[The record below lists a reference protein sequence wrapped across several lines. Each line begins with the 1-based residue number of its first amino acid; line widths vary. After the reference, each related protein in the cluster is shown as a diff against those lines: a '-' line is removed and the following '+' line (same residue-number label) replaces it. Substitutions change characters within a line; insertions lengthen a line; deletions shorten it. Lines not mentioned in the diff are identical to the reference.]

1 MVKVFNKWE
10 TEGIVVEDKGVKPYI
25 NLKPLIIPRT
35 GGRNTGIQFSKTKN
49 NIIERFM
56 NKLQAPGH
64 KAKKHYISSGHCC
77 GKATKS
83 YKIIEKTFSIIEKK
97 LNKNPVRVFVK
108 AIENAAPREEINTIE
123 YGGARY
129 PQAVE
134 MSPQRRVDFAMK
146 MIVQGAYQKSFKS
159 TRHIEETLA
168 DEIINAYLCDSKSGA
183 IAKKLE
189 LERQADSSR

>member
-83 YKIIEKTFSIIEKK
+83 YKIIEK
-97 LNKNPVRVFVK
+97 
-108 AIENAAPREEINTIE
+108 
-123 YGGARY
+123 
-129 PQAVE
+129 
-134 MSPQRRVDFAMK
+134 
-146 MIVQGAYQKSFKS
+146 
-159 TRHIEETLA
+159 
-168 DEIINAYLCDSKSGA
+168 
-183 IAKKLE
+183 
-189 LERQADSSR
+189 